1 MGECLTGDRPMN
13 WDEITKE
20 LKKPLSPSNVKG
32 RQQSGRKVSYVESW
46 HIINEANR
54 IFGFNEWDMVTVY
67 CKEVCRYEV
76 SIGKDN
82 PKPGWKVGYEAKVQV
97 SVWDDGAGGSIKREG
112 TGHGSASMTDLFDC
126 IESAAK
132 EAESDALKRAFRTF
146 GNQFGLALYDKTQAN
161 VGDEPEPVPEP
172 LPKALQEGVAL
183 YQKMKG
189 DKENA
194 QSILDEHAM
203 VLVGLEALSK
213 AGDERAHKT
222 FEAICKLVDK

>member
-1 MGECLTGDRPMN
+1 MN

-20 LKKPLSPSNVKG
+20 LEKPLSPKNVKG
-32 RQQSGRKVSYVESW
+32 RQQSGREVSYVESW
-46 HIINEANR
+46 HILNEANR
-54 IFGFNEWDMVTVY
+54 IFGFGSWSVETVY
-67 CKEVCRYEV
+67 CKEVCRYETK
-76 SIGKDN
+76 IGKTN
-82 PKPGWKVGYEAKVQV
+82 PKDGWKVGYEAQV
-97 SVWDDGAGGSIKREG
+97 RVSLDSGHNYVTRMG